1 MLTTTGAR
9 NLRHKQQQQVG
20 LFANFSAVRLA
31 GVICTLS
38 RVMGDNGGNTA
49 HCATLGRRGGGGGPN
64 MNSNTCRVLYG
75 RCLDQ
80 WLVGALL
87 TPVSPALLYTERG
100 VNQIRGNIHLNSATY
115 FFSSKVPTYCILN
128 AYFKHSTSVY
138 KSVSIYFYILCLL

>member
-1 MLTTTGAR
+1 MLATTGAR
-9 NLRHKQQQQVG
+9 NLRHKQQQQAG

-100 VNQIRGNIHLNSATY
+100 VNQIRGNIHN
-115 FFSSKVPTYCILN
+115 
-128 AYFKHSTSVY
+128 
-138 KSVSIYFYILCLL
+138 